1 MHFNHQDPLPAA
13 IALVEGGS
21 VSKTTYFLYGL
32 RPLWLDRT
40 LERSRQDA
48 WLCNLHRVC
57 MLYHRCRL
65 EVSCLISALGI
76 STLREKRAVLE
87 VELEQQTVWRS
98 FPGRE
103 RLFCHVYL
111 IKNSQR
117 EEKEGEREK
126 EGWYCLLTLPSFRE
140 KRAINTAKVAKW
152 KRYTHET

>member
-1 MHFNHQDPLPAA
+1 MHFNHQDPHLPAA
-13 IALVEGGS
+13 IALVERGS

-48 WLCNLHRVC
+48 WLCNLHRVAC
-57 MLYHRCRL
+57 FTIT
-65 EVSCLISALGI
+65 VDWKSALGI
-76 STLREKRAVLE
+76 STLREKRAALE